1 MFRLTGLGPARDLP
15 DSEKPVEDSAPAIL
29 DTAPPLKPFS
39 AKGTHMPPIK
49 TVPPQS
55 PLRTEL
61 PRRIPEIP
69 GSQRKPTA
77 DSLAAEGKKL
87 VVGRDIRLSGA
98 ICSCDCLVVEGTV
111 EADLSD
117 TRTIVVARGG
127 TFSGTA
133 TVTNAEISGL
143 FEGELTVADTVTVR
157 QGGVVKGRINYA
169 HMVMDRGATVEGTLA
184 PTPRK
189 SPPVKALIGGEL
201 PEAAG

>member
-1 MFRLTGLGPARDLP
+1 MFRLTGLGPARDVP
-15 DSEKPVEDSAPAIL
+15 DSETPAEDSGPAVL

-39 AKGTHMPPIK
+39 AKGTHMPPTK
-49 TVPPQS
+49 TSAPQS
-55 PLRTEL
+55 PFRTEL

-69 GSQRKPTA
+69 GSQRKPTSESVA
-77 DSLAAEGKKL
+77 PEGKKL

-133 TVTNAEISGL
+133 TVTTAEISGL
-143 FEGELTVADTVTVR
+143 FEGELTASDSVTIR
-157 QGGVVKGRINYA
+157 QGGIVKGTIHYA
-169 HMVMDRGATVEGTLA
+169 NMVMDRGATVEGTLS
-184 PTPRK
+184 PLPRK
-189 SPPVKALIGGEL
+189 AAPVKALIGDA
-201 PEAAG
+201 PPAAD